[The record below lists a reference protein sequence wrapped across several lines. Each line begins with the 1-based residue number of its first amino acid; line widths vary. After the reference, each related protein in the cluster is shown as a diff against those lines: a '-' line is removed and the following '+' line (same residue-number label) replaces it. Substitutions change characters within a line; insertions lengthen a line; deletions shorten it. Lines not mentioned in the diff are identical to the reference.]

1 MKEVAIIT
9 VDKDGDIAGIKW
21 GNSLGLTEGE
31 HKLYIDT
38 PPPAET
44 KAWPWKKSE
53 EEAGE

>member
-31 HKLYIDT
+31 HKLYIDA
-38 PPPAET
+38 PEPA